1 MSGGR
6 AVVARP
12 GGEGRGF
19 LGSFRGLPRVAW
31 LLIGA
36 GSVFWVLVGLYSVS
50 LPIYLKRA
58 GYDELFIGFV
68 LTLTGLVAV
77 LLVVP
82 FGLLADRFGRKRLMM
97 IGAVANVASGA
108 ILTVPIFM
116 PALSADPA
124 LFLGFAV
131 VAGFAEAAFFST
143 WGALLA
149 DSAPAARRTA
159 VFGLSF
165 FFSQLAGGAGNV
177 LGSLADYT
185 FTTSLA
191 NLETAYGMAFG
202 ITAAVAALAL
212 FLLRA
217 ARVHEELAAEGAP
230 AFRLPKKSRGII
242 GKFLASNLIIG
253 FGAGI
258 VIPLFTLWFFLRF
271 GLAET
276 FTGPLLGISAVVNA
290 FAFLV
295 APAIADRYGFVRTIV
310 SVSGVATV
318 LLVLIPI
325 VPDLYAVAVLYIV
338 RNALMNMTWPVS
350 SAFLMNAVDASERS
364 AASAV
369 TGAAFR
375 LPFAVSTTIG
385 GALLRIDL
393 SLPFFVT
400 GVFYAAG
407 IVAFWAFFRN
417 VRPGGATAMA
427 PT

>member
-6 AVVARP
+6 ADVAGP
-12 GGEGRGF
+12 GGEGMGF
-19 LGSFRGLPRVAW
+19 LASFRGLPRAAW

-108 ILTVPIFM
+108 ILAAPIVA
-116 PALSADPA
+116 PTLSGHSA

-185 FTTSLA
+185 FTASIA
-191 NLETAYGMAFG
+191 NLEAAYGMAFG
-202 ITAAVAALAL
+202 ITAAVAAFAL

-217 ARVHEELAAEGAP
+217 TRVHEELAAEGAP
-230 AFRLPKKSRGII
+230 AFRLPRKSRGII

-276 FTGPLLGISAVVNA
+276 FTGPLLGVSAVVNA

-310 SVSGVATV
+310 SVSCVATV

-350 SAFLMNAVDASERS
+350 SAFLMNTVDASERS

-385 GALLRIDL
+385 GALLRVDL

-400 GVFYAAG
+400 GVFYTAG
-407 IVAFWAFFRN
+407 VVAFWAFFRN
-417 VRPGGATAMA
+417 VRSAGATTMT

>member
-1 MSGGR
+1 M
-6 AVVARP
+6 
-12 GGEGRGF
+12 GF
-19 LGSFRGLPRVAW
+19 LASFRGLPRAAW

-82 FGLLADRFGRKRLMM
+82 FGLLADRFGRKRMMM

-108 ILTVPIFM
+108 ILAAPIVVPT
-116 PALSADPA
+116 LSGHSA

-177 LGSLADYT
+177 LGSFADYT
-185 FTTSLA
+185 FTASLA

-202 ITAAVAALAL
+202 ITAVIAALAL
-212 FLLRA
+212 FFLRA

-276 FTGPLLGISAVVNA
+276 FTGPLLGVSAVVNA

-350 SAFLMNAVDASERS
+350 SAFLMNTVDASERS

-385 GALLRIDL
+385 GALLGIDL
-393 SLPFFVT
+393 SLPFFIT
-400 GVFYAAG
+400 GVFYAIG
-407 IVAFWAFFRN
+407 VATFWAFFRN
-417 VRPGGATAMA
+417 FQPVGAKATA

>member
-1 MSGGR
+1 M
-6 AVVARP
+6 
-12 GGEGRGF
+12 GF
-19 LGSFRGLPRVAW
+19 LGGFRGLPRAAW

-108 ILTVPIFM
+108 ILAAPIVA
-116 PALSADPA
+116 PTLSGHSA

-165 FFSQLAGGAGNV
+165 FFSQLAGGGGNV

-185 FTTSLA
+185 FTASLA

-202 ITAAVAALAL
+202 ITAVIAALAL
-212 FLLRA
+212 FFLRA

-230 AFRLPKKSRGII
+230 AFRLPRKSRGII

-325 VPDLYAVAVLYIV
+325 VPDLLVVGILFVV

-350 SAFLMNAVDASERS
+350 TAFLMNTVDASERS

-385 GALLRIDL
+385 GALLGIDL
-393 SLPFFVT
+393 SLPFFIT
-400 GVFYAAG
+400 GMFYAIG
-407 IVAFWAFFRN
+407 VATFWAFFRN
-417 VRPGGATAMA
+417 FQPVGAKATA

>member
-1 MSGGR
+1 MGGGR
-6 AVVARP
+6 TGVAAP

-19 LGSFRGLPRVAW
+19 LASFRGLPRVAW

-82 FGLLADRFGRKRLMM
+82 FGLLADRFGRKRMMM

-108 ILTVPIFM
+108 ILAAPIVVPT
-116 PALSADPA
+116 LSGHSA

-177 LGSLADYT
+177 LGSFADYT
-185 FTTSLA
+185 FTASLA

-202 ITAAVAALAL
+202 ITAVIAALAL
-212 FLLRA
+212 FFLRA

-276 FTGPLLGISAVVNA
+276 FTGPLLGVSAVVNA

-350 SAFLMNAVDASERS
+350 SAFLMNTVDASERS

-385 GALLRIDL
+385 GALLRVDL

-400 GVFYAAG
+400 GVFYTAG
-407 IVAFWAFFRN
+407 VFAFWAFFRN
-417 VRPGGATAMA
+417 VRSAGATA

>member
-1 MSGGR
+1 MGDRKMAKPKG
-6 AVVARP
+6 AGA
-12 GGEGRGF
+12 F
-19 LGSFRGLPRVAW
+19 LESFRGLPRAAW

-36 GSVFWVLVGLYSVS
+36 GGFVWVLIGLSSVS
-50 LPIYLKRA
+50 LSIYLKRA
-58 GYDELFIGFV
+58 GNDELFIGFV
-68 LTLTGLVAV
+68 LSLAGLIAV
-77 LLVVP
+77 LLVIP
-82 FGLLADRFGRKRLMM
+82 FGLLADRFGRKRMMM
-97 IGAVANVASGA
+97 IGAIANVASGVV
-108 ILTVPIFM
+108 LTVPLFV
-116 PALSADPA
+116 PGLSARPA
-124 LFLGFAV
+124 LFLVFSV
-131 VAGFAEAAFFST
+131 VAGIAEAAFFST

-185 FTTSLA
+185 FTASLA
-191 NLETAYGMAFG
+191 NLETAYGVAFG
-202 ITAAVAALAL
+202 ITAVIATLAL

-217 ARVHEELAAEGAP
+217 ARVHEELAPEGAP

-276 FTGPLLGISAVVNA
+276 FTGPLLGVSAVVNA

-350 SAFLMNAVDASERS
+350 SAFLMNTVDASERS

-385 GALLRIDL
+385 GALLRVDL

-400 GVFYAAG
+400 GVFYTAG
-407 IVAFWAFFRN
+407 VFAFWAFFRN
-417 VRPGGATAMA
+417 VRSAG
-427 PT
+427 

>member
-1 MSGGR
+1 M
-6 AVVARP
+6 
-12 GGEGRGF
+12 GF
-19 LGSFRGLPRVAW
+19 LGSFRGLPRAAW

-108 ILTVPIFM
+108 ILAAPIVA
-116 PALSADPA
+116 PTLSGHSA

-185 FTTSLA
+185 FTASLA

-202 ITAAVAALAL
+202 ITAVIAALAL

-276 FTGPLLGISAVVNA
+276 FTGPLLGVSAVVNA

-325 VPDLYAVAVLYIV
+325 VPDLFVVGILFVV

-350 SAFLMNAVDASERS
+350 TAFLMNTVDASERS

-385 GALLRIDL
+385 GALLGIDL
-393 SLPFFVT
+393 SLPFFIT
-400 GVFYAAG
+400 GMFYAIG
-407 IVAFWAFFRN
+407 VATFWAFFRN
-417 VRPGGATAMA
+417 FQPVGAKATA

>member
-1 MSGGR
+1 MGGGR
-6 AVVARP
+6 AGVAAP

-19 LGSFRGLPRVAW
+19 LASFRGLPRVAW

-82 FGLLADRFGRKRLMM
+82 FGLLADRFGRKRMMM

-108 ILTVPIFM
+108 ILAAPIVA
-116 PALSADPA
+116 PTLSGHSA

-177 LGSLADYT
+177 LGSFADYT
-185 FTTSLA
+185 FTASLA

-202 ITAAVAALAL
+202 ITAVIAALAL
-212 FLLRA
+212 FFLRA

-276 FTGPLLGISAVVNA
+276 FTGPLLGVSAVVNA

-350 SAFLMNAVDASERS
+350 SAFLMNTVDASERS

-385 GALLRIDL
+385 GALLRVDL

-400 GVFYAAG
+400 GVFYTAG
-407 IVAFWAFFRN
+407 VFAFWAFFRN
-417 VRPGGATAMA
+417 VRSAGATA

>member
-1 MSGGR
+1 MGGGR
-6 AVVARP
+6 AGVAAP

-19 LGSFRGLPRVAW
+19 LASFRGLPRVAW

-82 FGLLADRFGRKRLMM
+82 FGLLADRFGRKRMMM

-108 ILTVPIFM
+108 ILAAPIVVPT
-116 PALSADPA
+116 LSGHSA

-177 LGSLADYT
+177 LGSFADYT
-185 FTTSLA
+185 FTASLA

-202 ITAAVAALAL
+202 ITAVIAALAL
-212 FLLRA
+212 FFLRA

-242 GKFLASNLIIG
+242 WKFLASNLIIG

-276 FTGPLLGISAVVNA
+276 FTGPLLGVSAVVNA

-350 SAFLMNAVDASERS
+350 SAFLMNTVDASERS

-385 GALLRIDL
+385 GALLRVDL

-400 GVFYAAG
+400 GVFYTAG
-407 IVAFWAFFRN
+407 VFAFWAFFRN
-417 VRPGGATAMA
+417 VRSAGATA

>member
-1 MSGGR
+1 M
-6 AVVARP
+6 
-12 GGEGRGF
+12 GF
-19 LGSFRGLPRVAW
+19 LASFRGLPRAAW

-108 ILTVPIFM
+108 ILAAPIVA
-116 PALSADPA
+116 PALSGHSA

-177 LGSLADYT
+177 LGSFADYT
-185 FTTSLA
+185 FTASLA

-202 ITAAVAALAL
+202 ITAVIAALAL
-212 FLLRA
+212 FFLRA

-276 FTGPLLGISAVVNA
+276 FTGPLLGVSAVVNA

-350 SAFLMNAVDASERS
+350 SAFLMNTVDASERS

-385 GALLRIDL
+385 GALLRVDL

-400 GVFYAAG
+400 GVFYTAG
-407 IVAFWAFFRN
+407 VFAFWAFFRN
-417 VRPGGATAMA
+417 VRSAGATA

>member
-1 MSGGR
+1 MGGGR
-6 AVVARP
+6 AGVAAP

-19 LGSFRGLPRVAW
+19 LASFRGLPRVAW

-82 FGLLADRFGRKRLMM
+82 FGLLADRFGRKRMMM

-108 ILTVPIFM
+108 ILAAPIVVPT
-116 PALSADPA
+116 LSGHSA

-177 LGSLADYT
+177 LGSFADYT
-185 FTTSLA
+185 FTASIA
-191 NLETAYGMAFG
+191 NLEAAYGMAFG
-202 ITAAVAALAL
+202 ITAVIAALAL
-212 FLLRA
+212 FFLRA

-276 FTGPLLGISAVVNA
+276 FTGPLLGVSAVVNA

-350 SAFLMNAVDASERS
+350 SAFLMNTVDASERS

-385 GALLRIDL
+385 GALLRVDL

-400 GVFYAAG
+400 GVFYTAG
-407 IVAFWAFFRN
+407 VFAFWAFFRN
-417 VRPGGATAMA
+417 VRSAGATA

>member
-1 MSGGR
+1 MGGGR
-6 AVVARP
+6 AGVAAP

-19 LGSFRGLPRVAW
+19 LASFRGLPRVAW

-82 FGLLADRFGRKRLMM
+82 FGLLADRFGRKRMMM

-108 ILTVPIFM
+108 ILAAPIVVPT
-116 PALSADPA
+116 LSGHSA

-177 LGSLADYT
+177 LGSFADYT
-185 FTTSLA
+185 FTASLA

-202 ITAAVAALAL
+202 ITAVIAALAL
-212 FLLRA
+212 FFLRA

-276 FTGPLLGISAVVNA
+276 FTGPLLGVSAVVNA

-350 SAFLMNAVDASERS
+350 SAFLMNTVDASERS

-385 GALLRIDL
+385 GALLRVDL

-400 GVFYAAG
+400 GVFYTAG
-407 IVAFWAFFRN
+407 VFAFWAFFRN
-417 VRPGGATAMA
+417 VRSAGATA

>member
-230 AFRLPKKSRGII
+230 VFRLPKKSRGII

-276 FTGPLLGISAVVNA
+276 FTGPLLGVSAVVNA